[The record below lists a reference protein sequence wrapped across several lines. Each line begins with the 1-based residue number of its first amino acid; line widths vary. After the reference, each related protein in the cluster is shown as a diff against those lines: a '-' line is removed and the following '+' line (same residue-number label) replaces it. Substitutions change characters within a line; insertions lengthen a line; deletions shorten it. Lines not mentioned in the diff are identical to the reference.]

1 MLKRDYFERT
11 IEQITS
17 AVAKITG
24 LARDGSVEDA
34 EAELDAAWTAGLSF
48 KRGDADRLDDA
59 TLEML
64 LGPKAALVASLF
76 GAEASIAEARGD
88 TAKAAR
94 LRARE
99 RAFKRLSPPP
109 AP

>member
-1 MLKRDYFERT
+1 MLKRDYFERA

-17 AVAKITG
+17 AVSKVIG
-24 LARDGSVEDA
+24 LAHDGSLDDA
-34 EAELDAAWTAGLSF
+34 EAELEAAWTAGLSF

-59 TLEML
+59 TLKML
-64 LGPKAALVASLF
+64 LGPKAALVAALF
-76 GAEASIAEARGD
+76 GADAAIAEARGD

-99 RAFKRLSPPP
+99 RSFKPPSPPA